1 MNNCA
6 ETTALLEVYLDDET
20 TPETNALVQRHVATC
35 ETCAAR
41 LHALREQRQQLRAAL
56 GHERAPAAL
65 HGRVRVMLGPAR
77 PSMAAFI
84 RSWIVP
90 AAATV
95 LVAWIVIPW
104 RPAEPEIY
112 AMHAVAEHRAC
123 ALDRAMRPRDVSYYT
138 PEAWMPLIPD
148 LGGRV
153 HVVEAHACGQQ
164 TDFTH
169 VIVEDESAH
178 KASIL
183 IMRSGE
189 GAARTLRPERRGD
202 FEVTQI
208 RTTWHRAFVVIDRTG
223 ARALR
228 EWREPALQRVQQFL
242 RQTEG
247 T

>member
-1 MNNCA
+1 MNSCA
-6 ETTALLEVYLDDET
+6 EITALLGVYLDDET
-20 TPETNALVQRHVATC
+20 TPDTNALVLQHVAAC
-35 ETCAAR
+35 EACASH
-41 LHALREQRQQLRAAL
+41 LHAQREQRHQLRTAL
-56 GHERAPAAL
+56 QQEGAPAAL
-65 HGRVRVMLGPAR
+65 HGRVRALLVPAR

-84 RSWIVP
+84 RSWIIP
-90 AAATV
+90 AAATA

-112 AMHAVAEHRAC
+112 AMNAVAEHRAC
-123 ALDRAMRPRDVSYYT
+123 ALDRAMRPRDVSFYT
-138 PEAWMPLIPD
+138 AEAWMPLIPD
-148 LGGRV
+148 LGGRIR
-153 HVVEAHACGQQ
+153 VVEAHACGQQ

-202 FEVTQI
+202 FEVTQL
-208 RTTWHRAFVVIDRTG
+208 RTTWHRAFVVIDRTR
-223 ARALR
+223 APALR

-242 RQTEG
+242 KQTEG